1 MDESRCA
8 LEMIA
13 NSSNVPGNQSMNID
27 PVKILT
33 ARIRVRTLI
42 LSGLMTAYIGLSLC
56 FFFPWVAPSL
66 DGRTDQH
73 IAADSGTYLYFAD
86 ALREGRGDPYVLAA
100 LSSFPNTFW
109 FPVLLALV
117 LKSTFAMVVA
127 NYAMF
132 FLALALLKRTYAF
145 SMGIFLALLL
155 FNATTTISL
164 LSVNKEMIDLLAIT
178 IFLFARRRGSRGL
191 LLLALSLSLFNR
203 FEVCVVMILYLVVE
217 SRLNPWRR
225 RRAVTLI
232 AVVVALS
239 VMLPLLA
246 SRSLSARFEEA
257 SAGGVIVW
265 LDSLEMHYLYGIAVI
280 PKIAENLFGVLV
292 NPSAWK
298 TFDSFSDLANSY
310 VLLFNNLAS
319 AVVIAI
325 LIKRRRFS
333 VRYDLIYFAV
343 LGFIIMAVSLVI
355 QPRYMYFAYVLL
367 CLQAAEPGVRHLA
380 NPVSR
385 HQPQEIANA

>member
-56 FFFPWVAPSL
+56 FFFQWVAPSL

-145 SMGIFLALLL
+145 SMGIFRMISPV
-155 FNATTTISL
+155 FRSNKATAGYSKI
-164 LSVNKEMIDLLAIT
+164 LAI
-178 IFLFARRRGSRGL
+178 
-191 LLLALSLSLFNR
+191 
-203 FEVCVVMILYLVVE
+203 
-217 SRLNPWRR
+217 
-225 RRAVTLI
+225 
-232 AVVVALS
+232 
-239 VMLPLLA
+239 
-246 SRSLSARFEEA
+246 
-257 SAGGVIVW
+257 
-265 LDSLEMHYLYGIAVI
+265 
-280 PKIAENLFGVLV
+280 
-292 NPSAWK
+292 
-298 TFDSFSDLANSY
+298 
-310 VLLFNNLAS
+310 
-319 AVVIAI
+319 
-325 LIKRRRFS
+325 
-333 VRYDLIYFAV
+333 
-343 LGFIIMAVSLVI
+343 
-355 QPRYMYFAYVLL
+355 
-367 CLQAAEPGVRHLA
+367 
-380 NPVSR
+380 
-385 HQPQEIANA
+385 

>member
-1 MDESRCA
+1 
-8 LEMIA
+8 
-13 NSSNVPGNQSMNID
+13 MNID
-27 PVKILT
+27 PAKILN

-56 FFFPWVAPSL
+56 FFFQWVAPSL

-86 ALREGRGDPYVLAA
+86 SLREGRGEPYVLAA

-127 NYAMF
+127 NYAI
-132 FLALALLKRTYAF
+132 ALALLKRTYAF

-155 FNATTTISL
+155 LNATTTISL

-178 IFLFARRRGSRGL
+178 IFLFARRRSSRGL

-246 SRSLSARFEEA
+246 ARSLSARFEEA

-292 NPSAWK
+292 NTSAWK
-298 TFDSFSDLANSY
+298 TFGTFSDIANSY

-325 LIKRRRFS
+325 LIKKRMFS
-333 VRYDLIYFAV
+333 VRHDLIYFAM

-367 CLQAAEPGVRHLA
+367 CLQAAQPGVRHPA
-380 NPVSR
+380 SAISRNPS
-385 HQPQEIANA
+385 QEVANA